1 MNWTEAREL
10 LQRATHGPESGTA
23 SAPGHASQTIARAR
37 SLCVASGKGGTGKS
51 IVCAALGRA
60 LARRGRSLLLDAD
73 LGVGNA
79 HILQGAS
86 PRRSAVDL
94 IEGRC
99 DLRGALVRCAE
110 QLDLLAAGCGVSRM
124 ASLTRLE
131 LEPLARGLCEL
142 ETEYDYTLV
151 DSAAGVS
158 EQTLCFAVAS
168 DLVLLVTTPDL
179 TAMTDAYAFFKVLR
193 ALCAHKPVLLL
204 VNRAGDAREAE
215 HVAQRIEQ
223 VAERFLGAAPR
234 LIGWLPEDR
243 AVQRCANRRSCFF
256 AAEPQAPA
264 SLAFETVAAC
274 VALELEGLAPHGLGA
289 QLLG

>member
-10 LQRATHGPESGTA
+10 LQRAAHGPESGTA
-23 SAPGHASQTIARAR
+23 SASGRASRRAR

-51 IVCAALGRA
+51 IVSAALARA
-60 LARRGRSLLLDAD
+60 LARRGRTLLLDAD

-86 PRRSAVDL
+86 PRLSAVDL

-99 DLRGALVRCAE
+99 ELRTALVRCAE

-142 ETEYDYTLV
+142 EGEYDYALV

-204 VNRAGDAREAE
+204 VNRAAGADEAAQ
-215 HVAQRIEQ
+215 VAQRIEE
-223 VAERFLGAAPR
+223 VAGRFLGSAPR
-234 LIGWLPEDR
+234 LLGWLPEDR
-243 AVQRCANRRSCFF
+243 AVQQCANRRSCFY
-256 AAEPQAPA
+256 AAEPGAPA
-264 SLAFETVAAC
+264 SLALAEVAARI
-274 VALELEGLAPHGLGA
+274 AAELAPLEPRGLGA
-289 QLLG
+289 RLLA